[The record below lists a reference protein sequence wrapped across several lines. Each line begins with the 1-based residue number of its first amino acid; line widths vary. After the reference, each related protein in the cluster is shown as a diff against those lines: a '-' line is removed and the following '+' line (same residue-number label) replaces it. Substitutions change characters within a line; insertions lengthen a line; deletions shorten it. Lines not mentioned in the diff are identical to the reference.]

1 MSFYFVREIDKG
13 MKPLDTSTSSR
24 RTFLRQLSGTVGGTL
39 LSFSLPAWGVS
50 RSPHGW
56 EEDAG
61 ATVPA
66 QDPGRKLGIA
76 LVGLGNYSTHQ
87 LAPALEQTK
96 NCYLAG
102 IVTGTPAKAE
112 KWKRKYRIP
121 NKNIYNYQNF
131 DAIKDNPD
139 IDIVYVVLPNSMHA
153 EFTIRAAAAGKH
165 VICEKPMAV
174 SVKEC
179 EQMIAACKKADRLLS
194 IGYRLHFEPHNLT
207 MMEFGKNH
215 VYGAIQKVM
224 ARDGMDIE
232 PNVWRLDKKLAGG
245 GPLMDVGI
253 YCVQAAIYTVGKN
266 PIAVTAREGEKTDLK
281 RFSQVEQSLA
291 WQLEFPGG
299 ILADCETSYAKDMN
313 MLRVDAERGWYALEP
328 AYAYKGITGSSSQGK
343 LDLPQVNQQAL
354 QMDDFATCVRQN
366 KKSKVPGE
374 MGLRDVSIL
383 MAIYE
388 AASTGVRIELNNL

>member
-1 MSFYFVREIDKG
+1 
-13 MKPLDTSTSSR
+13 MKESHTPSSSR

-39 LSFSLPAWGVS
+39 LSFSLPAWAVS
-50 RSPHGW
+50 RSPQGW
-56 EEDAG
+56 EDAG
-61 ATVPA
+61 DAALA
-66 QDPGRKLGIA
+66 QDTGRKLGIA

-87 LAPALEQTK
+87 LAPALEQSK
-96 NCYLAG
+96 NCRLAG

-112 KWKRKYRIP
+112 KWKRKYNIP
-121 NKNIYNYQNF
+121 NRSVYNYQNF

-165 VICEKPMAV
+165 VICEKPMAI

-179 EQMIAACKKADRLLS
+179 EQMIAACQKADRLLS

-207 MMEFGKNH
+207 MMEFGKNN
-215 VYGAIQKVM
+215 VYGAVTKVQ

-281 RFSQVEQSLA
+281 RFSQVEQSLM

-299 ILADCETSYAKDMN
+299 ILADCETSYAKEMN

-366 KKSKVPGE
+366 KKSKVSGE
-374 MGLRDVSIL
+374 MGLRDVRIL
-383 MAIYE
+383 TAIYE